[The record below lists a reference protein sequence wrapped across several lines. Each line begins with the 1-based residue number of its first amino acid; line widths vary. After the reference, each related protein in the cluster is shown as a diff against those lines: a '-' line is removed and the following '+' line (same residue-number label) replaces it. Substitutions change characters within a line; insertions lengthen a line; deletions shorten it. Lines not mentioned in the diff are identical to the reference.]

1 MTPYR
6 IAVVDDLERDRAWLA
21 EKLADYMAR
30 DRLEY
35 ELTAFAS
42 GEGFSAGAGAGP
54 AVQSGVYGH
63 LHGRHHRH

>member
-30 DRLEY
+30 ERLEY
-35 ELTAFAS
+35 ELTAS
-42 GEGFSAGAGAGP
+42 GAGP

>member
-35 ELTAFAS
+35 ELTGLCQRRRVFC
-42 GEGFSAGAGAGP
+42 GAGAGP